1 MYDSLSSPH
10 ETMPILIGR
19 GSPVQ
24 TPSGESQVPHTDSK
38 RKKKMFKTQLTY
50 CCDLCKLLLL
60 DVLLL
65 EVKKI
70 DARTGFFVPGC
81 TLAVLQ
87 LGGMSLPA

>member
-38 RKKKMFKTQLTY
+38 RKTKMFKTQLTY
-50 CCDLCKLLLL
+50 CCEFCKLLLL

-65 EVKKI
+65 EVKKMMH
-70 DARTGFFVPGC
+70 APASSFQAA
-81 TLAVLQ
+81 L
-87 LGGMSLPA
+87 LPSSSSVE